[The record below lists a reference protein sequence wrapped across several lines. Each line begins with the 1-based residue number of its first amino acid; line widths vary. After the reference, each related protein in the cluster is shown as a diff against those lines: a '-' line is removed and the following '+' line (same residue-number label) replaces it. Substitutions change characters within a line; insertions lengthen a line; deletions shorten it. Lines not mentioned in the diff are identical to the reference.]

1 MLTDRQKHIYRT
13 IAQQPGHGEHGIALR
28 HLAAL
33 TGQAVNTLRADLAT
47 MVKLGWIEIRP
58 GERRR
63 SCFRL
68 CDPVRRQEVERL
80 EKLMLQL
87 KHAPY
92 RGEALL
98 KAILDIIVADTR
110 FVDNARPPFLTNPI
124 TGLPLEYD
132 RYYPDRKV
140 AIEFN
145 GSQHEQPT
153 DRFPNHDSRLVR
165 DLIKEAL
172 SARAG
177 VTLLVFRPSDLRLST
192 IVKMVRPHLPLR
204 SISATDPA
212 IPFIEECT
220 RAYRARAV
228 PALTPPSRTGSMAT
242 NSGV

>member
-98 KAILDIIVADTR
+98 KAILDIIVADC
-110 FVDNARPPFLTNPI
+110 
-124 TGLPLEYD
+124 
-132 RYYPDRKV
+132 
-140 AIEFN
+140 
-145 GSQHEQPT
+145 
-153 DRFPNHDSRLVR
+153 
-165 DLIKEAL
+165 
-172 SARAG
+172 
-177 VTLLVFRPSDLRLST
+177 VFRADST
-192 IVKMVRPHLPLR
+192 THSGRTRPLVTVEVDHPFHSNSTSR
-204 SISATDPA
+204 S
-212 IPFIEECT
+212 
-220 RAYRARAV
+220 
-228 PALTPPSRTGSMAT
+228 G
-242 NSGV
+242 